1 MRSKKVVQTLFF
13 RLLIYTFV
21 LLKMK
26 TTYREN
32 MVERR
37 ATKLLAFLELE
48 VESLNRR
55 NQLGLAENY
64 RYSGNSFRDYLST
77 SHRQDV
83 PLSRVSAELLIA
95 YQQWL
100 WDRGIQRN
108 TSAFYLRNL
117 HAVYNKAVAQGLVTD
132 RKPFGLVQTNITHT
146 EKRAVSPELIRDIS
160 TLDIPGGLVRLGQ
173 NPRKKP
179 FMRMLRELTFSRD
192 TFIFCFC
199 ARGLT
204 FVDFAYLKR
213 ENIQHGCIVYE
224 RRKTGQHL
232 KVEIQPQMQAFIDKY
247 AVARGPYLFPVLTS
261 TDVKEAHK
269 QYNSAIRR
277 YNKHLNRLSKMLGL
291 DLPLT
296 SYVSRHS
303 WATAAYHADLPVS
316 HISEGM
322 GHTSEKTTRIY
333 LKSLERSKID
343 RENKQLLDR
352 IFKSGSLLI

>member
-1 MRSKKVVQTLFF
+1 
-13 RLLIYTFV
+13 
-21 LLKMK
+21 
-26 TTYREN
+26 

-316 HISEGM
+316 HLSEGM

>member
-1 MRSKKVVQTLFF
+1 
-13 RLLIYTFV
+13 
-21 LLKMK
+21 MK

-83 PLSRVSAELLIA
+83 PLSRVSTELLIA

-343 RENKQLLDR
+343 RENKQLLDG
-352 IFKSGSLLI
+352 IFKSSSLLV

>member
-1 MRSKKVVQTLFF
+1 
-13 RLLIYTFV
+13 
-21 LLKMK
+21 MK

-77 SHRQDV
+77 LHRQDV
-83 PLSRVSAELLIA
+83 PLSRVSTELLIA

-132 RKPFGLVQTNITHT
+132 RKPFGPVQTNITHT

-179 FMRMLRELTFSRD
+179 FLRMLRELTFSRD

-343 RENKQLLDR
+343 RENTRLLDG

>member
-1 MRSKKVVQTLFF
+1 
-13 RLLIYTFV
+13 
-21 LLKMK
+21 
-26 TTYREN
+26 

-132 RKPFGLVQTNITHT
+132 RKPFGPVQTNITHT

-343 RENKQLLDR
+343 RENKQLLDG
-352 IFKSGSLLI
+352 IFKSGSLLV

>member
-1 MRSKKVVQTLFF
+1 
-13 RLLIYTFV
+13 
-21 LLKMK
+21 
-26 TTYREN
+26 

-77 SHRQDV
+77 LHRQDV
-83 PLSRVSAELLIA
+83 PLSRVSTELLIA

-132 RKPFGLVQTNITHT
+132 RKPFGPVQTNITHT

-179 FMRMLRELTFSRD
+179 FLRMLRELTFSRD

>member
-1 MRSKKVVQTLFF
+1 
-13 RLLIYTFV
+13 
-21 LLKMK
+21 MK

-77 SHRQDV
+77 LHRQDV

-100 WDRGIQRN
+100 WDKGIQRN

-132 RKPFGLVQTNITHT
+132 RKPFRLVQTNITHT

-173 NPRKKP
+173 DPRKKP
-179 FMRMLRELTFSRD
+179 FLRMLRELTFSRD

-204 FVDFAYLKR
+204 YVDFAYLKR

-277 YNKHLNRLSKMLGL
+277 YNKHLNRLSKILGL

-343 RENKQLLDR
+343 LENKRLLDG
-352 IFKSGSLLI
+352 IFKSGSLLV

>member
-1 MRSKKVVQTLFF
+1 
-13 RLLIYTFV
+13 
-21 LLKMK
+21 
-26 TTYREN
+26 

-77 SHRQDV
+77 LHRQDV
-83 PLSRVSAELLIA
+83 PLSRVSTELLIA

-100 WDRGIQRN
+100 WDKGIQRN

-132 RKPFGLVQTNITHT
+132 RKPFRLVQTNITHT

-160 TLDIPGGLVRLGQ
+160 TLDIPAGLVRLGQ
-173 NPRKKP
+173 DPRKKP
-179 FMRMLRELTFSRD
+179 FLRMLRELAFSRD

-224 RRKTGQHL
+224 RRKTGQHI

-333 LKSLERSKID
+333 LKSLDRSKID
-343 RENKQLLDR
+343 RENKQLLDG
-352 IFKSGSLLI
+352 IFKSGSLLV

>member
-1 MRSKKVVQTLFF
+1 
-13 RLLIYTFV
+13 
-21 LLKMK
+21 
-26 TTYREN
+26 

-37 ATKLLAFLELE
+37 ATKLIAFLELE

-77 SHRQDV
+77 LHRQDV
-83 PLSRVSAELLIA
+83 PLSRVSTELLIA

-100 WDRGIQRN
+100 WDKGIQRN

-117 HAVYNKAVAQGLVTD
+117 HAVYNKAVAKGLVTD
-132 RKPFGLVQTNITHT
+132 QKPFGLVQTNITHT

-160 TLDIPGGLVRLGQ
+160 TLDIPAGLVRLGQ
-173 NPRKKP
+173 DPRKKP
-179 FMRMLRELTFSRD
+179 FLRMLRELTFSRD

-352 IFKSGSLLI
+352 IFKSGSLLV

>member
-1 MRSKKVVQTLFF
+1 
-13 RLLIYTFV
+13 
-21 LLKMK
+21 MK

-108 TSAFYLRNL
+108 TSVFYLRNL

-132 RKPFGLVQTNITHT
+132 RKPFGPVQTNITHT

-343 RENKQLLDR
+343 RENKRLLDG
-352 IFKSGSLLI
+352 IFKSGSLLV

>member
-1 MRSKKVVQTLFF
+1 MAKESGKKND
-13 RLLIYTFV
+13 R
-21 LLKMK
+21 
-26 TTYREN
+26 
-32 MVERR
+32 RR
-37 ATKLLAFLELE
+37 ATRLLAFLELE
-48 VESLNRR
+48 VESLNRK
-55 NQLGLAENY
+55 NKLGLAENY
-64 RYSGNSFRDYLST
+64 KYSGNSFRDYLST
-77 SHRQDV
+77 LHKKDV
-83 PLSRVSAELLIA
+83 PLSRVSEELLIA

-100 WDRGIQRN
+100 WDRGIKRN
-108 TSAFYLRNL
+108 TSVFYLRNL

-160 TLDIPGGLVRLGQ
+160 TLDISDGLVRLGQ
-173 NPRKKP
+173 DPRKKP
-179 FMRMLRELTFSRD
+179 FQRMLRELTFARD

-213 ENIQHGCIVYE
+213 ENIRHGCIVYE
-224 RRKTGQHL
+224 RRKTGQYIE
-232 KVEIQPQMQAFIDKY
+232 VEIQPQMQAFIDKY
-247 AVARGPYLFPVLTS
+247 AVAGGPYLFPVLTN
-261 TDVKEAHK
+261 TDIKTAHK

-291 DLPLT
+291 NISLT

-303 WATAAYHADLPVS
+303 WATAAYHADFPVS

-333 LKSLERSKID
+333 LKSLESSKID
-343 RENKQLLDR
+343 SENKRLLDG
-352 IFKSGSLLI
+352 IFKAALF